1 MANFLRFLLQAVFYA
16 AFALTLGYFAT
27 MPPYQYSDPEVAGI
41 KVSLSH
47 PADRVVPCVK
57 LTPEQIAEFAA
68 NMRRTEACER
78 QRLPLFLELD
88 VDGTR
93 VLTIEA
99 QPSGVWGDGPSSIY
113 ERFDLEPRSHRI
125 SVRMRDTAR
134 ADGWDYTKTDDVV
147 LEAGRYF
154 TVTFKAATGGFK
166 FR

>member
-1 MANFLRFLLQAVFYA
+1 MADILRYLLQAVFYA
-16 AFALTLGYFAT
+16 AFAVALGYFAT
-27 MPPYQYSDPEVAGI
+27 MPPYQYSDPGVAGV

-47 PADRVVPCVK
+47 AADRVVPCVK

-88 VDGTR
+88 IDGSR

-113 ERFDLEPRSHRI
+113 ERFEIEPGKHRI

-134 ADGWDYTKTDDVV
+134 TEGWDYTKTDDVV
-147 LEAGRYF
+147 LEAERYF
-154 TVTFKAATGGFK
+154 TVTFRITTGGFK